1 MPKRSHTTEIA
12 TAVRVTLDVILL
24 NAAFCTAYWVR
35 FYSPFLGLIPVSKGI
50 PPFSFYLKAFPAA
63 TIVFIYMFKLLGSY
77 ARRWRYDAMN
87 EFFLLTR
94 GTVAGMIAL
103 MALTFLLPSTH
114 SQAGLKYSRITFMM
128 VFPLVELYLMI
139 GRLLSNAHE
148 KRLFR
153 KSRGKRKIMLIGT
166 GETAARIARHVLH
179 TPSLECEI
187 IGFLTCPPEKSSA
200 SRIVDPILGGVEDF
214 PNLIARGG
222 VDEVILTNPGLDHDK
237 VMELIMT
244 CEKNLVQFRHVPDMF
259 EIMTKQVDVVSF
271 DGVPLVGI
279 RHIPLH
285 YPWNRFVKRCSDLVG
300 SAAGLILSSP
310 AVALAA
316 IAIKLDSKGPVFYSQ
331 ERCGEDGTCFRL
343 YKLRTMAEDAEKDTG
358 PVWATEN
365 DPRCTRVGAVLRKY
379 NLDELPQL
387 YNVLRGD
394 MSLVGPRPERPH
406 FVSRFTEDMPKYMIR
421 HAVKSGITGW
431 AQVNGLRGDTNIK
444 ARLRYDMYYL
454 ENWSI
459 LFDLKI
465 ILMTLFARRN
475 AY

>member
-1 MPKRSHTTEIA
+1 
-12 TAVRVTLDVILL
+12 
-24 NAAFCTAYWVR
+24 
-35 FYSPFLGLIPVSKGI
+35 
-50 PPFSFYLKAFPAA
+50 
-63 TIVFIYMFKLLGSY
+63 
-77 ARRWRYDAMN
+77 
-87 EFFLLTR
+87 
-94 GTVAGMIAL
+94 
-103 MALTFLLPSTH
+103 
-114 SQAGLKYSRITFMM
+114 
-128 VFPLVELYLMI
+128 
-139 GRLLSNAHE
+139 
-148 KRLFR
+148 
-153 KSRGKRKIMLIGT
+153 
-166 GETAARIARHVLH
+166 
-179 TPSLECEI
+179 
-187 IGFLTCPPEKSSA
+187 
-200 SRIVDPILGGVEDF
+200 
-214 PNLIARGG
+214 
-222 VDEVILTNPGLDHDK
+222 
-237 VMELIMT
+237 
-244 CEKNLVQFRHVPDMF
+244 
-259 EIMTKQVDVVSF
+259 VDVVSF